1 MWSRS
6 YRNHVIMAFPSF
18 DTITNSWAPQAD
30 ISWCAGPDRQSE
42 FVRFQNRLMTE
53 NEAVSFALRRSVAWV
68 NQRLKDL
75 HRGPQAAYERGE
87 KSIAALKDGLKRISS
102 RQPIRTHAPLSQS
115 PASTLTYSE
124 FKSVM
129 AKLGVDESEQSLHK
143 SYAALVKLRKSHH
156 CSWTEIKKKVEQSQE
171 ILTAPKGPSH
181 GVKRSR
187 LPLTPQSW
195 RRIV

>member
-18 DTITNSWAPQAD
+18 DTVTNSWAPQAD
-30 ISWCAGPDRQSE
+30 ISWCAGPDRESE

-53 NEAVSFALRRSVAWV
+53 NEAVSFALRRSVAWI
-68 NQRLKDL
+68 NQHLKHL
-75 HRGPQAAYERGE
+75 RPQAAYVRGE
-87 KSIAALKDGLKRISS
+87 KSIATLKDGLKRISS
-102 RQPIRTHAPLSQS
+102 RQPIRTHVPLSDS
-115 PASTLTYSE
+115 PATTLTYSQ

-129 AKLGVDESEQSLHK
+129 AKLGVNDSEQSLHK
-143 SYAALVKLRKSHH
+143 SYAALVKLRKSRH

-171 ILTAPKGPSH
+171 LLTAPKRPSR
-181 GVKRSR
+181 GVKQSR